1 MSPLRAATAA
11 LALAG
16 IAIAGYLTWVHY
28 AGLEPVCVGGGGGCE
43 QVQASRWAE
52 LAGIPVA
59 LLGLIAYATILAS
72 LALPE
77 ELGRTVAA
85 FVSLVGFGFSAWLTY
100 VELEKIGAVCQ
111 WCVASAVVMTA
122 LAAVSLVRLIR
133 AEPGPAR
140 RPGRAGPPP
149 ARPTPPPPPPS
160 GTRRSAR

>member
-1 MSPLRAATAA
+1 VSRLRLATAV

-16 IAIAGYLTWVHY
+16 VAIAGYLTWVHY
-28 AGLEPVCVGGGGGCE
+28 AGLDPVCVGAGGGCE

-52 LAGIPVA
+52 LAGVPVA
-59 LLGLIAYATILAS
+59 LLGLLAYATILAS

-77 ELGRTVAA
+77 ELGRSLAA

-122 LAAVSLVRLIR
+122 LAAVSVARLLR
-133 AEPGPAR
+133 GAERGVLA
-140 RPGRAGPPP
+140 A
-149 ARPTPPPPPPS
+149 
-160 GTRRSAR
+160 